1 MFRVRDGDKAWRAL
15 LALLF
20 VLLIALLGIVLG
32 AQNLASINTIM
43 TILQQPPARTAT
55 ELTANTTQRV
65 DGAHHWTGVQYD
77 RQLFFSPAWTWSPAQ
92 NDSLLCLQSGLFYVY
107 ASMQTHVLPP
117 PSNHTLPL
125 DCGACRLRGALRAT
139 LQLGGSGPQL
149 EVPPSLTQQS
159 RDVSFMSKSFL
170 LQAQVGDVLR
180 VQFRSPCRYLALYSG
195 HSVNSSSY
203 NAYPTSATLV
213 VS

>member
-20 VLLIALLGIVLG
+20 VLLIALLGIVMG

-55 ELTANTTQRV
+55 ELTANTTQHV

-77 RQLFFSPAWTWSPAQ
+77 RQLFFSPAWIWSPAQ

-107 ASMQTHVLPP
+107 ASLQTHVLPP
-117 PSNHTLPL
+117 LGGGGNHTLPL
-125 DCGACRLRGALRAT
+125 DCGACRLRYALRAT
-139 LQLGGSGPQL
+139 LQIGGSGPQL
-149 EVPPSLTQQS
+149 EVPPSLTRQA
-159 RDVSFMSKSFL
+159 RDVSFLSKSFL

-195 HSVNSSSY
+195 HNSSY